1 MATNKKPATM
11 ANPVLKTYGKRPVP
25 YQFPDIEEKM
35 YIGSEVSI
43 IFLDT
48 SLFRSFIFCQIISQ
62 LKTKKKRRK
71 RRESTTTF
79 FNCVCVCLHMFLFL
93 SLFFFSF

>member
-11 ANPVLKTYGKRPVP
+11 ASPVLKTYGKRPVP

-79 FNCVCVCLHMFLFL
+79 FN
-93 SLFFFSF
+93 